1 MMNLSLLPSTPLHQ
15 NPFSIKSISTYIFK
29 APVQKPV
36 VSTLTTVSTRV
47 ALLVKVGDGEG
58 FFGWGEI
65 YATLPSFAADH
76 KRNIVHQILFPL
88 LKQQVFETPQACWSY
103 LEQKTQAMQI
113 QTGEFGPFSSAIAG
127 IDCAIWD
134 LLARK
139 NQLPL
144 AEFLGGKRRPLPVYA
159 SGLNPADGPAVVE
172 QSRGLGFTAFKQKI
186 GFGESI
192 DKNNLSKIS
201 SNLQNHEQLFVDVN
215 QGWTIDQVRQV
226 APMLNSF
233 PLHWVEEPILA
244 NARKDDWMEC
254 ASLLNA
260 PLAGGENLRGDDF
273 EAQSDWLK
281 VIQPDVGKWGGIT
294 GNLIVAKTAINRQ
307 LRYCP
312 HWLGSGLG
320 LMTSAHV
327 LSALGGDGLLE
338 MDVNENPLR
347 ELLAEPFPT
356 LHNGQLNLSDQ
367 IGIGIEPNLE
377 QTKPWLTHYQESIS

>member
-1 MMNLSLLPSTPLHQ
+1 MINLSLLPSNPLQQ
-15 NPFSIKSISTYIFK
+15 NSFSIKSISTYIFK
-29 APVQKPV
+29 APVKKPV
-36 VSTLTTVSTRV
+36 VSTLTTVNTRV
-47 ALLVKVGDGEG
+47 ALLVKVEDIDGIV
-58 FFGWGEI
+58 GWGEI

-88 LKQQVFETPQACWSY
+88 LKKEVFETPQACWSY
-103 LEQKTQAMQI
+103 LESKTLAMQI

-139 NQLPL
+139 NHLPL
-144 AEFLGGKRRPLPVYA
+144 AEFLGGERRPLPAYA
-159 SGLNPADGPAVVE
+159 SGLNPADGPEVVE
-172 QSRGLGFTAFKQKI
+172 QSRELGFTAFKQKI
-186 GFGESI
+186 GFGESV

-201 SNLQNHEQLFVDVN
+201 SHLQKDEQLFVDVN
-215 QGWTIDQVRQV
+215 QGWTIAQVRQI

-233 PLHWVEEPILA
+233 PLHWVEEPLIA
-244 NARKDDWMEC
+244 NASVEDWLEC

-273 EAQSDWLK
+273 AKQSDWLK
-281 VIQPDVGKWGGIT
+281 VIQPDVGKWGGVT
-294 GNLIVAKTAINRQ
+294 GNSMVAKAALNHQ

-327 LSALGGDGLLE
+327 LSAIGGNGLLE

-347 ELLAEPFPT
+347 EILAEPFPT
-356 LHNGQLNLSDQ
+356 LQNGQLNLPDQ
-367 IGIGIEPNLE
+367 IGIGVVPNLE
-377 QTKPWLTHYQESIS
+377 KANPWLTHYQESII

>member
-15 NPFSIKSISTYIFK
+15 SPFSIKSISTYIFK
-29 APVQKPV
+29 APVHKPV
-36 VSTLTTVSTRV
+36 VSTLTTVNTRV
-47 ALLVKVGDGEG
+47 ALLVKIEDFDG

-76 KRNIVHQILFPL
+76 KKNIVHQILFPL
-88 LKQQVFETPQACWSY
+88 LKNQVFETPQACWSY
-103 LEQKTQAMQI
+103 LESKTLAMQI

-139 NQLPL
+139 NHLPL
-144 AEFLGGKRRPLPVYA
+144 AEFLGGKRRALPAYA
-159 SGLNPADGPAVVE
+159 SGLNPADGPEVVE
-172 QSRGLGFTAFKQKI
+172 QSRQLGFAAFKQKI

-192 DKNNLSKIS
+192 DKNNLTKIT
-201 SNLQNHEQLFVDVN
+201 SNLQKNEYLFVDVN
-215 QGWTIDQVRQV
+215 QGWTIAQVRHI

-233 PLHWVEEPILA
+233 PLHWVEEPLIA
-244 NARKDDWMEC
+244 NASAADWLEC

-260 PLAGGENLRGDDF
+260 SLAGGENLRGDDF
-273 EAQSDWLK
+273 EEQSDWLK
-281 VIQPDVGKWGGIT
+281 VIQPDVGKWGGVT
-294 GNLIVAKTAINRQ
+294 GNFIVAKCALNRQ

-347 ELLAEPFPT
+347 AILAEPFPT
-356 LHNGQLNLSDQ
+356 LHDGKMHLSDQ
-367 IGIGIEPNLE
+367 IGIGVAPNLE
-377 QTKPWLTHYQESIS
+377 KANPWLTHYQETIK